1 MEIRSGYTEKTVT
14 IAEEN
19 LKENNQEREKKR
31 EQKRRG
37 KVTDSRRPIKKRKTF
52 KRMKAGN
59 KEKVR
64 IL

>member
-37 KVTDSRRPIKKRKTF
+37 KVTDSRRPIKKRKNSREWKLET
-52 KRMKAGN
+52 R
-59 KEKVR
+59 R
-64 IL
+64 R